1 MGPENFPPLL
11 SIVKGV
17 FEGLVEMML
26 DGTEKANEL
35 PTLATNDS
43 SSTRPRAP
51 EYSAS
56 VLAAASAISSR
67 EDPNLGKLA
76 TK

>member
-26 DGTEKANEL
+26 DGTGKANEFTYPSHERL
-35 PTLATNDS
+35 LFHSP
-43 SSTRPRAP
+43 
-51 EYSAS
+51 
-56 VLAAASAISSR
+56 SR
-67 EDPNLGKLA
+67 S
-76 TK
+76 